1 MTDCPGARPIL
12 PSFPPLPL
20 LLPLSP
26 FPPLLPPPPSITPLC
41 LTFPAPLSRR
51 AGPTRL
57 LPPRDAPAPEPRAAL
72 LHSGPLGLRFA
83 PCTTQRVSLPPSILS
98 PPRSLRRASPTAPG
112 LPIHLSA
119 SPPSPAIPL
128 RAHPKSAPLTDFACP
143 PKQKLLTAISRERFL
158 SLHPLRC
165 STAHA
170 PAAGSRRPMHHV
182 PRLAPSSATH
192 RVAFLRSTRRHF
204 PLHVHLHQVA
214 LRSPSHRE
222 PSDPALPRRLPVP
235 APAHAPAPS
244 GFRTAPLLLA
254 VPSPLTPLSHF
265 LPHPTNSLP
274 FAPDLAAAPSTS
286 LQLLFRLLPTRSP
299 LPTLPHDPR

>member
-1 MTDCPGARPIL
+1 MSRSATHPAVIPASPSTPTAVAIPTPTPAAPIDHTSLPNLSRPALEESGAYPLAPGATRPLRSLAPRSSTPDRWGFASPHAPRSASRSL
-12 PSFPPLPL
+12 PAFSARPAVCAVLRRPHPASRSTFPHRHPH
-20 LLPLSP
+20 
-26 FPPLLPPPPSITPLC
+26 PPSRSALTPK
-41 LTFPAPLSRR
+41 
-51 AGPTRL
+51 
-57 LPPRDAPAPEPRAAL
+57 AL
-72 LHSGPLGLRFA
+72 
-83 PCTTQRVSLPPSILS
+83 
-98 PPRSLRRASPTAPG
+98 
-112 LPIHLSA
+112 
-119 SPPSPAIPL
+119 
-128 RAHPKSAPLTDFACP
+128 LTDFACP